1 MNVSA
6 SSTGIDDRWEAFA
19 ALLVAICLQV
29 LLTVLSETRGWEVWR
44 LPGWVWLLMIGP
56 ELALLAIL
64 AVKEEPRETIALAL
78 GMGLVNAFA
87 LFALIASIVG
97 SHEQSGGQLLLKG
110 ITVWTTNVT
119 AFGIVF
125 WQLAHWGRKRE
136 RRQFRFPQQEDGGT
150 HWKPRFF
157 DFFYVSFTNSIAF
170 SPTDAM
176 PMTRKAKLLML
187 VESSVSAVAI
197 LLVAARAVNIFD

>member
-1 MNVSA
+1 MSGSENSIG
-6 SSTGIDDRWEAFA
+6 TEERWEALG
-19 ALLVAICLQV
+19 ALLLAIALQV

-56 ELALLAIL
+56 ELALLVLL
-64 AVKEEPRETIALAL
+64 AVKDEPRETVVLAL
-78 GMGLVNAFA
+78 GMGAVNAFA
-87 LFALIASIVG
+87 LFALIASIIG
-97 SHEQSGGQLLLKG
+97 SQEHSGGQLLLKG

-119 AFGIVF
+119 AFAIVF
-125 WQLAHWGRKRE
+125 WQLAHWGRKNE
-136 RRQFRFPQQEDGGT
+136 RRQFRFPQQESGGT
-150 HWKPRFF
+150 HWKPSFF

-187 VESSVSAVAI
+187 VESSVSAVTV